1 MNGCSKDF
9 YRLLR
14 RLRGSDVGLSG
25 SLPVQCCIG
34 VVSRFAADCMRVTDS
49 GGPGPGK
56 DLVAASAARPGRC
69 TGNLRYPLTGWGL
82 LLFQLTGRC
91 DNPAAGLFQ
100 ATITGRLSNSLPLP
114 SGNRQLAFS
123 PWAGSLEPAARVSP
137 LASRVGVLMG
147 NRN

>member
-1 MNGCSKDF
+1 MAAE
-9 YRLLR
+9 
-14 RLRGSDVGLSG
+14 SDGTVPAGE
-25 SLPVQCCIG
+25 
-34 VVSRFAADCMRVTDS
+34 A
-49 GGPGPGK
+49 
-56 DLVAASAARPGRC
+56 LVAVSAVPPGQYA
-69 TGNLRYPLTGWGL
+69 GNLRYPLTGWGL

-91 DNPAAGLFQ
+91 DPAAGLFQ